1 MKRLFG
7 APKAAP
13 PSGPAPSLSDASGK
27 MDKRVT
33 DLEGKIAKCDED
45 LRRYLQGGRGA
56 AQQKQLALQ
65 TMKRKKMY
73 EQQLQTLLGTQFNID
88 SLAGSQEQAEMTVT
102 AVEAMR
108 AGQQDL
114 KQRYAAL
121 GGVGDIEKLMDDMAD
136 MQDEISD
143 INEAISTSY
152 AVPDGFDEAAFEEEF
167 SALEEEITME
177 KLTGMHNPARPTYLP
192 SQPASQP
199 ASEFATVPPPS
210 APADASSAA
219 AEAPVG

>member
-1 MKRLFG
+1 M
-7 APKAAP
+7 
-13 PSGPAPSLSDASGK
+13 
-27 MDKRVT
+27 
-33 DLEGKIAKCDED
+33 
-45 LRRYLQGGRGA
+45 GGRGG

-73 EQQLQTLLGTQFNID
+73 EQQRDTLLGTQFNVD
-88 SLAGSQEQAEMTVT
+88 CLAGAQEQAEMTVT

-114 KQRYAAL
+114 KQRYADL
-121 GGVGDIEKLMDDMAD
+121 GGVGDIEKLMDNMAD
-136 MQDEISD
+136 LQDEISD

-167 SALEEEITME
+167 SVLEEEITME
-177 KLTGMHNPARPTYLP
+177 KLAGMSNPARPTYLP
-192 SQPASQP
+192 AQPASD
-199 ASEFATVPPPS
+199 SATIPPSS

>member
-7 APKAAP
+7 APKAVP
-13 PSGPAPSLSDASGK
+13 PAGPAPSLSDASGK
-27 MDKRVT
+27 MDRRVT

-45 LRRYLQGGRGA
+45 IRRYLQGGRGA
-56 AQQKQLALQ
+56 AQQKSLALQ

-73 EQQLQTLLGTQFNID
+73 EQQRDTLLGTQFNVD
-88 SLAGSQEQAEMTVT
+88 CLAGAQEQAEMTVT
-102 AVEAMR
+102 AVEAMK

-114 KQRYAAL
+114 KQRYAAI

-152 AVPDGFDEAAFEEEF
+152 AVPDGFDETAFEEEF

-177 KLTGMHNPARPTYLP
+177 KLAGVSNPTRPNYLP
-192 SQPASQP
+192 SQPASDP
-199 ASEFATVPPPS
+199 ATVPPLS

>member
-1 MKRLFG
+1 
-7 APKAAP
+7 
-13 PSGPAPSLSDASGK
+13 
-27 MDKRVT
+27 MDGRVR

-45 LRRYLQGGRGA
+45 IRRYLQGGRGA

-73 EQQLQTLLGTQFNID
+73 EQQLNTLLGTQFNID
-88 SLAGSQEQAEMTVT
+88 CLAGSQEQAEMTVT

-114 KQRYAAL
+114 KQRYAEL

-136 MQDEISD
+136 MQDDITD

-192 SQPASQP
+192 SQPAS
-199 ASEFATVPPPS
+199 EFETVPPAS